1 MTSLPIPSEYC
12 PLNHHVYE
20 CPLRLGATA
29 IEPAD
34 VIIVEGI
41 LVFYDEKVRK
51 LMDMKL
57 FVDAD
62 ADIRLARRGTEY
74 LQ

>member
-1 MTSLPIPSEYC
+1 MRKGDT
-12 PLNHHVYE
+12 
-20 CPLRLGATA
+20 T

-41 LVFYDEKVRK
+41 LVFYDERVRK

-62 ADIRLARRGTEY
+62 ADIRLARRGEQWVQTEDDA
-74 LQ
+74 LSSGARHC